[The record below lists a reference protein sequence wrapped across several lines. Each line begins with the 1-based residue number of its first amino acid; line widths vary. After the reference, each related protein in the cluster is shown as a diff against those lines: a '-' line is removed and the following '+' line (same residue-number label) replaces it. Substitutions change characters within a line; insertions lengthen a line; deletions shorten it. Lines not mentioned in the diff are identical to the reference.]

1 MMLWKE
7 IIGKV
12 VLQLWSL
19 LDLLCPTTEE
29 RRRWSASAYKLC
41 INFSSFTLPHI
52 YTYIIFF
59 FFLRLSLAVFQAV
72 FELLFCCLK
81 LRLFPIPE
89 K

>member
-59 FFLRLSLAVFQAV
+59 FFKAVSGSLSG
-72 FELLFCCLK
+72 CL
-81 LRLFPIPE
+81 
-89 K
+89 